1 MAKQNRST
9 LKGYFETGDV
19 PSQAQY
25 ADLIDS
31 KVNLS
36 ESNTGDISLT
46 GNVNVTGN
54 ITASAGITSSGTI
67 NCGLIN
73 ATRITDSDLSNGGV
87 VLAGTNGVLATD
99 TDITFSTDTLTIT
112 KITNVNS
119 ITHVTASGNISA
131 SHTSTGSFGSA
142 FLSNLPTS
150 KPTTTGSLWL
160 SGSADDGTSK
170 YLLVFTG

>member
-1 MAKQNRST
+1 MSIVTKAK

-67 NCGLIN
+67 
-73 ATRITDSDLSNGGV
+73 
-87 VLAGTNGVLATD
+87 
-99 TDITFSTDTLTIT
+99 
-112 KITNVNS
+112 
-119 ITHVTASGNISA
+119 SA
-131 SHTSTGSFGSA
+131 SLVGTSSFGRGYFQA
-142 FLSNLPTS
+142 PGANAGVALH
-150 KPTTTGSLWL
+150 
-160 SGSADDGTSK
+160 A
-170 YLLVFTG
+170 

>member
-73 ATRITDSDLSNGGV
+73 ATRITDDERNLLEN
-87 VLAGTNGVLATD
+87 LA
-99 TDITFSTDTLTIT
+99 
-112 KITNVNS
+112 
-119 ITHVTASGNISA
+119 
-131 SHTSTGSFGSA
+131 
-142 FLSNLPTS
+142 
-150 KPTTTGSLWL
+150 
-160 SGSADDGTSK
+160 SK
-170 YLLVFTG
+170 YSEQNSSSNSGLFSKLFGKES